1 MNNQG
6 STSVA
11 TISLRAVFFILLI
24 AMAFAHLFPLFRGL
38 NSAHGM
44 EQASIAREV
53 ARGNGLVTKVIRPA
67 AIRQNQEATNNT
79 GTLADA
85 CQNTYHAPLQPLLL
99 GAVFRAQGANNFEA
113 FRPKKGEYI
122 YALDRVVA
130 TFAVICF
137 LLAIGVTY
145 LLVCRIFDPAIAATT
160 ALLMLF
166 CELYWQV
173 SMSGLPQMLMLLLFS
188 CGSYF
193 AYRAIESSE
202 EGGLTLV
209 HTLLAAVFLALLCLT
224 HWLAIWIVIGYAIAA
239 AIFIK
244 PRGVAG
250 IIALVAV
257 ILAVIIP
264 VIQNLKI
271 SGNPGGTAILVLF
284 EGLAGSEEYA
294 MRSYDT
300 VPLNLRQ
307 LVVNV
312 LRLTVSQTKDL
323 YAYLGSMIAAPI
335 FFVALLHPFKRVSI
349 SNFRW
354 VILLM
359 WVFASLGM
367 AFFGLRDGEMSS
379 NQLHLLFAPLMAAY
393 GLAMLSVLWSRLEFT
408 KTLPMM
414 GQAHLVLAV
423 IISSSPFLLR
433 MPFEVV
439 DSYSDGEQTAP
450 SYPPYAPSILDSS
463 IVSFAEKNEIIA
475 SDQPWA
481 VAWYTDRRSVWLPLK
496 LSQLEIIE
504 NMADSEET
512 PIVGVLTTPISSG
525 TRPLN
530 QTAGFYGEYLSLM
543 LDAWSGVSTNTS
555 PKRRL
560 VSKEDRDLK
569 TFFSRYPFQ
578 EILFFR
584 SSPMILYT
592 SRDSGLNSRF

>member
-1 MNNQG
+1 MNNQ
-6 STSVA
+6 SSVSIA

-38 NSAHGM
+38 SSAHGM
-44 EQASIAREV
+44 EQAAIAREV

-67 AIRQNQEATNNT
+67 AVRQNQEATDKN

-99 GAVFRAQGANNFEA
+99 GAVFRAQGANNFDA
-113 FRPKKGEYI
+113 FRPEKNEYV
-122 YALDRVVA
+122 YSLDRVVA

-145 LLVCRIFDPAIAATT
+145 LLVCRIFDPTIAATI

-173 SMSGLPQMLMLLLFS
+173 SMSGLPQMLMLLLFT

-193 AYRAIESSE
+193 AYRAIESTE
-202 EGGLTLV
+202 DGGLTLV
-209 HTLLAAVFLALLCLT
+209 HTLLAAVFFALLCLT
-224 HWLAIWIVIGYAIAA
+224 HWLAIWIVIGYSVAA

-250 IIALVAV
+250 IIALVAI
-257 ILAVIIP
+257 ILAAIFP
-264 VIQNLKI
+264 VIQNLKV

-307 LVVNV
+307 MSINV
-312 LRLTVSQTKDL
+312 LRLTISQTKDL

-335 FFVALLHPFKRVSI
+335 FFVALFHPFKRTSI

-359 WVFASLGM
+359 WIFAALGM
-367 AFFGLRDGEMSS
+367 AFFGLRDGEASS
-379 NQLHLLFAPLMAAY
+379 NQLHMLFAPLMGAY
-393 GLAMLSVLWSRLEFT
+393 GLAMLSVLWSRLEFP
-408 KTLPMM
+408 KTVPLM
-414 GQAHLVLAV
+414 GQAHLALVVL
-423 IISSSPFLLR
+423 ISCSPFLLR

-439 DSYSDGEQTAP
+439 DSYSDGERTAP
-450 SYPPYAPSILDSS
+450 NYPPYAPSILDNS
-463 IVSFAEKNEIIA
+463 IVGFAEKNEIIA

-481 VAWYTDRRSVWLPLK
+481 VAWYTDRRSLWLPMK
-496 LSQLEIIE
+496 LSHLEIIE

-512 PIVGVLTTPISSG
+512 PVVAVLTTPISSG

-530 QTAGFYGEYLSLM
+530 ETAAFYGEYLSLM
-543 LDAWSGVSTNTS
+543 LDAWAGVATNTS

-560 VSKEDRDLK
+560 VSRDDRDLK
-569 TFFSRYPFQ
+569 SFFSRYPFQ

-584 SSPMILYT
+584 SSPMVLYT
-592 SRDSGLNSRF
+592 SRDSGI